1 MLNTSRPILANST
14 SRLIALDADGVLL
27 DYHRAYARAWAKAF
41 GEFPALKDPQAY
53 SPWDRWDVQWLS
65 GDRLKAFRAVF
76 DFEFWSTVPAI
87 FGAVEACQQLVQA
100 GFELVCVSALHTEF
114 AEARRQN
121 LQALGFPIDTV
132 IATGASASEISPKA
146 AALHRLQPAAFVDDF
161 LPYFRGVHEG
171 VHKALIHRAM
181 NGSPNT
187 WPELANVHSQH
198 LSLSVFADF
207 WIRKCTAGSNS

>member
-1 MLNTSRPILANST
+1 MLGTSKPILANST

-27 DYHRAYARAWAKAF
+27 DYHEAYARAWAKAF

-65 GDRLKAFRAVF
+65 GDRLKSFQAVF

-87 FGAVEACQQLVQA
+87 FGAVEACKHLVEA

-121 LQALGFPIDTV
+121 LQILGFPIDAV

-146 AALHRLQPAAFVDDF
+146 SALLRLQPIAFVDDF
-161 LPYFRGVHEG
+161 LPYFRGVHDG

-187 WPELANVHSQH
+187 GPELNNVHSQH
-198 LSLSVFADF
+198 LNLSVFADF
-207 WIRKCTAGSNS
+207 WMRRSAVESDS